1 MAAAGDGRAA
11 LAADIA
17 AVYVNDAS
25 DRVAA
30 AARQVVAA
38 LHART
43 GDGVSAFHAMHCTTP
58 QRRRVDE
65 TLA

>member
-1 MAAAGDGRAA
+1 
-11 LAADIA
+11 LF
-17 AVYVNDAS
+17 
-25 DRVAA
+25 
-30 AARQVVAA
+30 AA